1 MQPKVVNLG
10 ALPADVRA
18 YLLGGLRGSFAV
30 QLSRARGWGWS
41 IAFACVMAI
50 VWFFHSDG
58 HPSYGSKLYAP
69 TTFVYMGFFAFLTVM
84 PTIAFIRMRKSLQRQ
99 PSQGVFLIGANT
111 VVATEQE
118 LTIFPFAQSQFSRVA
133 INLSV
138 TCMGRVFTFALPGRV
153 FEVEQTA
160 KANANALAAA
170 VHYGDQAQIQ
180 ALDPF
185 IALAATPPA
194 KKPLPSWLIA
204 LPATTLSLPLVFVLE
219 RRIDDRW
226 YESAQRYLSKY
237 DVERYVEAGGRHG
250 DELHH
255 ALCDQELKAAETP
268 PAIRHV
274 LEDCKDYQGE
284 IDQKLANLYA
294 KIRVQLEA
302 MPAKSRPVLIELL
315 DASIK
320 GPVTAKFVVSP
331 PTAAELKDIDKRLD
345 KGRINDVVR
354 LTGNFDPSSMDSR
367 TKAIRDAIVN
377 EINALG
383 PSEAF
388 RVVEDD
394 KAESPG
400 LTITLAY
407 SLEPMIQGDQIIIY
421 RETGLGAARSTVF
434 LGLRTHIELKLQSKS
449 GASYS
454 IAVDAEPQ
462 AHVSH
467 DTSASDRGIYNAI
480 TDSAFDDLHKALKAK
495 LFPTAATAK

>member
-30 QLSRARGWGWS
+30 QPSRPRGIGWS
-41 IAFACVMAI
+41 IGFACVTWF
-50 VWFFHSDG
+50 VWWFHSSG

-69 TTFVYMGFFAFLTVM
+69 QTFIYMAVLALLTVL
-84 PTIAFIRMRKSLQRQ
+84 PTIAWFRMRRSLQRQ

-111 VVATEQE
+111 VVATEHD
-118 LTIFPFAQSQFSRVA
+118 LTVFPFAQSTFQRVG

-138 TCMGRVFTFALPGRV
+138 ICMGRIFTFALPGRV

-170 VHYGDQAQIQ
+170 AHYGDQAQVQ

-185 IALAATPPA
+185 QTLAATPPA

-204 LPATTLSLPLVFVLE
+204 LPATTLSLPIVFLLE

-226 YESAQRYLSKY
+226 FDDAQQYLSKY
-237 DVERYVEAGGRHG
+237 DVERYVSAGGRHG
-250 DELHH
+250 EELHRK
-255 ALCDQELKAAETP
+255 LCDQTLAHAETP
-268 PAIRHV
+268 PAIREV
-274 LEDCKDYQGE
+274 LKDCSDYQAE

-294 KIRVQLEA
+294 KIRAQLES

-320 GPVTAKFVVSP
+320 GPVTAKFVVTP
-331 PTAAELKDIDKRLD
+331 PTAADLKDIDNRLA
-345 KGRINDVVR
+345 KARITDVVK
-354 LTGNFDPSSMDSR
+354 LTGNFDASSMDAR
-367 TKAIRDAIVN
+367 TSAIRDAIIR

-388 RVVEDD
+388 RVVDDD
-394 KAESPG
+394 KAVSPG

-407 SLEPMIQGDQIIIY
+407 TLEPMIQGDQVIIY
-421 RETGLGAARSTVF
+421 RETGIGAYRSTVF
-434 LGLRTHIELKLQSKS
+434 LGLRTHIELKLATKS

-480 TDSAFDDLHKALKAK
+480 TDSAFEDLHKALKAK
-495 LFPTAATAK
+495 LFPTK